1 MLDLSAKHVAVFGMG
16 RSGLSAIK
24 FLKMKNCGV
33 ISAVNS
39 GLPKTWS
46 EKEKL
51 FELIGEENCYA
62 QEASAE
68 LFAKAD
74 LIILSP
80 GIPREHDVLKL
91 ALSKNIPVWN
101 EIELAYQYIDPQ
113 IPTIAVTGTNGKTT
127 TVTFMG
133 EMIKLCGYEVFVGGN
148 IGVPLCELL
157 LEKRRVDYILL
168 ELSSF
173 QLESMP
179 TFHPRVAIIL
189 NVYPNHGERYEKV
202 EDYAKAKFNI
212 SRHMN
217 QNDFLLYP
225 EDIALIDSWA
235 KKQKATLVPLRL
247 DKEVCLRDLEKRYN
261 LKEFKLPG
269 AHNIFNLAFG
279 SKALELIL
287 EKKEGIQKAIDT
299 FPGVKYRVQ
308 YIESKR
314 RFVSYNDGKST
325 NWDATLVA
333 AKSMDKKG
341 RKLSLIVGGQKRGR
355 NDSIVPSIPEL
366 KKYVD
371 RIFLIGETSEMFAR
385 ELEGQI
391 PYVRAE
397 RLERVIEIMEE
408 ENDTGILLLS
418 PAFPSYDQYANY
430 EKRGEHF
437 TKLVK
442 GEKA

>member
-1 MLDLSAKHVAVFGMG
+1 MLDLTAKHVAVFGMG

-24 FLKMKNCGV
+24 FLKMKNCGI

-39 GLPKTWS
+39 GLPKTWG
-46 EKEKL
+46 EKDKV

-62 QEASAE
+62 QENASE
-68 LFAKAD
+68 LFAKTD

-91 ALSKNIPVWN
+91 ALAKNIPVWN
-101 EIELAYQYIDPQ
+101 EIELAYQYIDSK

-157 LEKRRVDYILL
+157 LEKRYVDYILL

-179 TFHPRVAIIL
+179 SFHPRVAVIL

-225 EDIALIDSWA
+225 EDIAMIDSWA
-235 KKQKATLVPLRL
+235 KVQKATLIPFRL
-247 DKEVCLRDLEKRYN
+247 DKELCLKELAKRYD
-261 LKEFKLPG
+261 LKGYKLPG
-269 AHNIFNLAFG
+269 AHNIFNLAFAA
-279 SKALELIL
+279 KALELIL
-287 EKKEGIQKAIDT
+287 EKKEGIQKAINT

-308 YIESKR
+308 YIDSNR
-314 RFVSYNDGKST
+314 SFVAYNDAKST

-333 AKSMDKKG
+333 VKSMDKKG
-341 RKLSLIVGGQKRGR
+341 RRLSLIIGGQKRGR

-371 RIFLIGETSEMFAR
+371 RIFLIGETSEMFAS
-385 ELEGQI
+385 ELEGHI
-391 PYVRAE
+391 PYVKAF
-397 RLERVIEIMEE
+397 RLEKVVEIMENE
-408 ENDTGILLLS
+408 KDDGVLLLS
-418 PAFPSYDQYANY
+418 PAFPSYDQYPNY

-442 GEKA
+442 GIT

>member
-1 MLDLSAKHVAVFGMG
+1 MLDLSNKHVAVFGMG

-24 FLKMKNCGV
+24 FLKQRNCEK

-39 GLPKTWS
+39 GLPQAWA
-46 EKEKL
+46 EKEKV
-51 FELIGEENCYA
+51 FELIGEKNCHA
-62 QEASAE
+62 QESSSE
-68 LFAKAD
+68 LFAKTD

-80 GIPREHDVLKL
+80 GIPREHEVLKL
-91 ALSKNIPVWN
+91 ALQKNIPVWN
-101 EIELAYQYIDPQ
+101 EIELAYQYIDSK

-133 EMIKLCGYEVFVGGN
+133 EMIKLSGYEVFVGGN

-157 LEKRRVDYILL
+157 LEGRRVDYILL

-179 TFHPRVAIIL
+179 SFHPRVAIIL

-212 SRHMN
+212 SRLMD
-217 QNDFLLYP
+217 QTDYLLYP
-225 EDIALIDSWA
+225 EDIAMIDSWA
-235 KKQKATLVPLRL
+235 KVQKATLVPLRL
-247 DKEVCLRDLEKRYN
+247 EKELCQSDLQKRYD
-261 LKEFKLPG
+261 LSQFKLPG
-269 AHNIFNLAFG
+269 AHNIFNLAFA

-287 EKKEGIQKAIDT
+287 EKKEGIQKAINT

-314 RFVSYNDGKST
+314 SFISYNDAKST
-325 NWDATLVA
+325 NWDATIVA

-341 RKLSLIVGGQKRGR
+341 RKLSLIIGGQKRGR
-355 NDSIVPSIPEL
+355 NDSIIPSIPEL

-371 RIFLIGETSEMFAR
+371 RIFLIGETTEMFAS

-391 PYVRAE
+391 PYMKAE
-397 RLERVIEIMEE
+397 RLEKVIEIMEE
-408 ENDTGILLLS
+408 QKDTGILLLS

-442 GEKA
+442 GN

>member
-1 MLDLSAKHVAVFGMG
+1 MLDLSRKHVAVFGMG

-24 FLKMKNCGV
+24 LLKMKNCKT
-33 ISAVNS
+33 ISAVNV
-39 GLPKTWS
+39 GVPKTWN
-46 EKEKL
+46 ERDKV
-51 FELIGEENCYA
+51 FELIGEANCYA
-62 QEASAE
+62 QEDAAL
-68 LFAKAD
+68 LFAKTD

-80 GIPREHDVLKL
+80 GIPREHEVLKL
-91 ALSKNIPVWN
+91 ALQKDVPVWN
-101 EIELAYQYIDPQ
+101 EIELAYQFLDSR

-133 EMIKLCGYEVFVGGN
+133 EMIQQSGYEVFVGGN

-157 LEKRRVDYILL
+157 LEGRRVDYILL

-179 TFHPRVAIIL
+179 TFHPRVAIVL
-189 NVYPNHGERYEKV
+189 NIYPNHGERYERV

-212 SRHMN
+212 SRLMD
-217 QNDFLLYP
+217 QTDYLLYP
-225 EDIALIDSWA
+225 ENIAMIDSWA
-235 KKQKATLVPLRL
+235 KCQKASLVPIR
-247 DKEVCLRDLEKRYN
+247 LEKEFCLADLQIRYD
-261 LKEFKLPG
+261 LSQFKLPG
-269 AHNIFNLAFG
+269 AHNLYNLTFA

-287 EKKEGIQKAIDT
+287 EKKEGIQNAINT

-308 YIESKR
+308 YIESR
-314 RFVSYNDGKST
+314 RTFISYNDAKST

-341 RKLSLIVGGQKRGR
+341 RKLSIIIGGQKRGR
-355 NDSIVPSIPEL
+355 NDSITPSIPEL

-371 RIFLIGETSEMFAR
+371 CIFLIGETSDMLAN
-385 ELEGQI
+385 ELEGHI
-391 PYVRAE
+391 PCIKAYD
-397 RLERVIEIMEE
+397 LERVIQIMEE
-408 ENDTGILLLS
+408 RKDAGILLLS

-442 GEKA
+442 VG

>member
-1 MLDLSAKHVAVFGMG
+1 MLDLTAKHVAVFGMG

-24 FLKMKNCGV
+24 FLKMKNCGI

-39 GLPKTWS
+39 GLPKTWG
-46 EKEKL
+46 EKDKV

-62 QEASAE
+62 QENASE
-68 LFAKAD
+68 LFAKTD

-91 ALSKNIPVWN
+91 ALAKNIPVWN
-101 EIELAYQYIDPQ
+101 EIELAYQYIDSK

-157 LEKRRVDYILL
+157 LENRRVDYILL

-179 TFHPRVAIIL
+179 TFHPRVAVIL

-225 EDIALIDSWA
+225 EDIAMIDSWA
-235 KKQKATLVPLRL
+235 KVQKATLIPFRL
-247 DKEVCLRDLEKRYN
+247 DKELCLKELTKRYD
-261 LKEFKLPG
+261 LKGYKLPG
-269 AHNIFNLAFG
+269 AHNIFNLAFAA
-279 SKALELIL
+279 KALELIL
-287 EKKEGIQKAIDT
+287 EKKEGIQKAINT

-308 YIESKR
+308 YIDSNR
-314 RFVSYNDGKST
+314 SFVAYNDAKST

-333 AKSMDKKG
+333 VKSMDKKG
-341 RKLSLIVGGQKRGR
+341 RRLSLIIGGQKRGR

-371 RIFLIGETSEMFAR
+371 RIFLIGETSEMFAS
-385 ELEGQI
+385 ELEGHI
-391 PYVRAE
+391 PYVKAF
-397 RLERVIEIMEE
+397 RLEKVVEIMENE
-408 ENDTGILLLS
+408 KDDGVLLLS
-418 PAFPSYDQYANY
+418 PAFPSYDQYPNY

-442 GEKA
+442 GIT

>member
-1 MLDLSAKHVAVFGMG
+1 MLDLTSKHVAVFGMG

-24 FLKMKNCGV
+24 FLKMKNCGT
-33 ISAVNS
+33 ISAINS
-39 GLPKTWS
+39 GPPKTWG
-46 EKEKL
+46 EKDKI

-62 QEASAE
+62 QENAHE
-68 LFAKAD
+68 LFAKTD

-80 GIPREHDVLKL
+80 GIPREHEVLKL
-91 ALSKNIPVWN
+91 ALAKDIPVWN
-101 EIELAYQYIDPQ
+101 EIELAYQYIDSK

-157 LEKRRVDYILL
+157 LEKRHVDYILL

-179 TFHPRVAIIL
+179 TFHPRVAVIL
-189 NVYPNHGERYEKV
+189 NVYPNHGERYEKL

-225 EDIALIDSWA
+225 EDIAMIDSWA
-235 KKQKATLVPLRL
+235 KVQKATLVPFRL
-247 DKEVCLRDLEKRYN
+247 DKELCLKELNKRYD
-261 LKEFKLPG
+261 LKEYKLPG
-269 AHNIFNLAFG
+269 AHNIFNLAFA

-287 EKKEGIQKAIDT
+287 EKKEGIQKAINT

-308 YIESKR
+308 YIDSKR
-314 RFVSYNDGKST
+314 SYVAYNDAKST

-333 AKSMDKKG
+333 VKSMDKKG
-341 RKLSLIVGGQKRGR
+341 RKLSLIIGGQKRGR

-371 RIFLIGETSEMFAR
+371 RIFLIGETSEMFAA
-385 ELEGQI
+385 ELDGHI
-391 PYVRAE
+391 PYVKAE
-397 RLERVIEIMEE
+397 RLERVVEIMENE
-408 ENDTGILLLS
+408 KDDGVLLLS
-418 PAFPSYDQYANY
+418 PAFPSYDQYPNY

-442 GEKA
+442 GNT